1 MSRAASAAT
10 VAGMGLASRLQRS
23 QQGQASVEL
32 VAALPFVLLVGAVV
46 WQCALTGHTA
56 WLAAHAARAGARAEL
71 VDGDVRGAVRSA
83 LPDGLEHGLGVERD
97 DGVVRVSVELP
108 LLLHRWRLPV
118 AVGATAS
125 LGESR

>member
-1 MSRAASAAT
+1 
-10 VAGMGLASRLQRS
+10 MGIARRLRRS
-23 QQGQASVEL
+23 ERGQASVEL

-46 WQCALTGHTA
+46 WQCALAGHTA
-56 WLAAHAARAGARAEL
+56 WLAAHAARAGARADI
-71 VDGDVRGAVRSA
+71 VDGDVREAVRAA

-97 DGVVRVSVELP
+97 DGLVRVSVDLP

-125 LGESR
+125 LGERR